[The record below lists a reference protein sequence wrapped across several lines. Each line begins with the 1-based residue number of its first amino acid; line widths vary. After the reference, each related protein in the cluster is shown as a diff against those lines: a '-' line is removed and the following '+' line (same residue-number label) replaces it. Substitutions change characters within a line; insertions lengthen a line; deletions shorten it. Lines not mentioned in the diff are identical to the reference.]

1 MTKTLRESSCAMYNG
16 THLAGM
22 LEDYKGT
29 IYEETH
35 EMSKEMGSYSADK
48 LLKACET
55 QNARLR

>member
-1 MTKTLRESSCAMYNG
+1 MYNG
-16 THLAGM
+16 TPLAGM

-55 QNARLR
+55 QSARLR